1 MFHKCIKKETISLY
15 FKQIVYIN
23 KKIDSIEQEIEIE
36 MPRQVF
42 CKRQSMPHS
51 EFFQAGNQGIKASS
65 KFIVNLWDYNNETK
79 VRYNGRIFHVYRTY
93 ELADYVELFV
103 EVKTDD

>member
-1 MFHKCIKKETISLY
+1 MY
-15 FKQIVYIN
+15 FDDVIELIGVTYEK
-23 KKIDSIEQEIEIE
+23 DSIEQEIEIE

-42 CKRQSMPHS
+42 CKRQSMPQS

-65 KFIVNLWDYNNETK
+65 KFIVNLWDYNDETK

-103 EVKTDD
+103 EVKTDG